1 MVEFATEVQKACYE
15 KIKPWMEE
23 LFKDAI
29 LTCDEKEP
37 LFSVNFG
44 SASSF
49 TEVVP
54 WGDNE
59 AIIVTQACIVTD
71 LEMTP
76 DLMYYLLRENDS
88 LYFGRFSIDS
98 QDDVI
103 FEHSLVGSTCDKQE
117 LKTSVITVVKFA
129 DEYDDKIVARWGGQR
144 ALDRQL
150 IPAPLSEDEVE
161 TE

>member
-1 MVEFATEVQKACYE
+1 MEFITPVQQACYE
-15 KIKPWMEE
+15 RIKPWMEE

-29 LTCDEKEP
+29 LTFDEKEP
-37 LFSVNFG
+37 LFIVNFG
-44 SASSF
+44 SASAF

-54 WGDNE
+54 WGE
-59 AIIVTQACIVTD
+59 GESIIVTQACVVTD
-71 LEMTP
+71 LEITP

-88 LYFGRFSIDS
+88 LYFGRFSIDT

-129 DEYDDKIVARWGGQR
+129 DEYDDKIVARWGGHR

-150 IPAPLSEDEVE
+150 VPGSLSEDEAE

>member
-1 MVEFATEVQKACYE
+1 MEFVTPVQKSCYE

-23 LFKDAI
+23 LFQDAI
-29 LTCDEKEP
+29 LTMNDREP
-37 LFSVNFG
+37 LFTVNFG
-44 SASSF
+44 SASAF

-54 WGDNE
+54 WGETE
-59 AIIVTQACIVTD
+59 AIVVTQACVVTNI
-71 LEMTP
+71 EITP

-98 QDDVI
+98 QDDVM

-117 LKTSVITVVKFA
+117 LKTSVITVIKFA
-129 DEYDDKIVARWGGQR
+129 DEYDDKIVAKWGGQR

-150 IPAPLSEDEVE
+150 VPAPLGEDE
-161 TE
+161 TEEA